1 MGKHIC
7 LICGEEFE
15 SGKTN
20 AYSCD
25 KCESKIRLIKKMEM
39 VDKAQ
44 RELEKRTG
52 KMKSFK
58 LKRDMS
64 RYVKPVKERVMNGTD
79 NFSSMPEA
87 VVAIQMER
95 INLEYETQKMIAG
108 TKVDFYIP
116 EIRIILEVD
125 GSIYHSDK
133 DKTFLRDRQIMRAVG
148 EKWEIVHIN
157 SDKIPKY
164 TWNLRNALPFV
175 VLQRNDKWRFRD
187 SEFDSD
193 FLMDFDNLEKYLR
206 RQKRNENAGLLKAN
220 RAT

>member
-1 MGKHIC
+1 MNKC
-7 LICGEEFE
+7 VMCGADIDEK
-15 SGKTN
+15 SGK
-20 AYSCD
+20 YY
-25 KCESKIRLIKKMEM
+25 CETCEEKMRYVKKLSM
-39 VDKAQ
+39 VDKAEKLILKKSRDKKEIPDEEVLKYSKVV
-44 RELEKRTG
+44 RERI
-52 KMKSFK
+52 S
-58 LKRDMS
+58 
-64 RYVKPVKERVMNGTD
+64 NGID
-79 NFSSMPEA
+79 KFSSVPEVIA
-87 VVAIQMER
+87 AIQMQR

-116 EIRIILEVD
+116 EIKIIFEVD

-133 DKTFLRDRQIMRAVG
+133 DKTFLRDRQIMKEVG

-164 TWNLRNALPFV
+164 TWNLRDTLPFV

-193 FLMDFDNLEKYLR
+193 FLMDFDSLEKYLR
-206 RQKRNENAGLLKAN
+206 RQKRNENTGLLKAN